1 MTHSDK
7 GHYAAKH
14 APGQCPDEKISALA
28 RLKVGEGKLPC
39 ADAERIG
46 AELGTTM
53 AAVGTTLDLLEV
65 RISRCQLGLFGY
77 EQTQKGKIL
86 RPEEGF
92 APELEKAIR
101 GSLSDG
107 GLPCVEA
114 WKIAAEMNVPR
125 LKISSA
131 CEALKIRI
139 RPCQLGAF

>member
-14 APGQCPDEKISALA
+14 APGQRPDEKISALV
-28 RLKVGEGKLPC
+28 RLKMEEGKLPC
-39 ADAERIG
+39 AGAERIG
-46 AELGTTM
+46 ADLGATM
-53 AAVGTTLDLLEV
+53 AEIGRTLDLSEV

-77 EQTQKGKIL
+77 ERTEKGKII
-86 RPEEGF
+86 RPEEAF

-101 GSLSDG
+101 GRLSDG
-107 GLPCVEA
+107 GLPCAEA

-139 RPCQLGAF
+139 KPCQLGAF

>member
-14 APGQCPDEKISALA
+14 APGQRPDEKISALV
-28 RLKVGEGKLPC
+28 RLKVEEGKHPC

-46 AELGTTM
+46 AELGKTM
-53 AAVGTTLDLLEV
+53 AEVGRTLDLLEV

-86 RPEEGF
+86 RPEEKF
-92 APELEKAIR
+92 TPELEKAIR
-101 GSLSDG
+101 GRLSDG
-107 GLPCVEA
+107 RLSCAEA
-114 WKIAAEMNVPR
+114 WKITAEMNVPR

-131 CEALKIRI
+131 CETLKIRI
-139 RPCQLGAF
+139 KPCQLGAF